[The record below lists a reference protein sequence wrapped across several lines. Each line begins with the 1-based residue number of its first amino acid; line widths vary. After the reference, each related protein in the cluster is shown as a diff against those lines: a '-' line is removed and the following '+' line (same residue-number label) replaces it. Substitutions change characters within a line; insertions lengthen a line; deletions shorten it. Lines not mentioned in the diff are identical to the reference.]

1 MDILL
6 HRSVIKVDCPIATK
20 NVATNLKNR
29 EGAIKSAAY
38 GPLNP
43 EEANTEFWDA
53 KANRWDVSIGEAKKS
68 LCGNCAA
75 FIRTP
80 EMLECIKEGLSGG
93 EERTENSWDVINA
106 GKLGYCESFDF
117 KCASSRTCDAW
128 ISGGPVTKATLGS
141 LKDKAK
147 EHNDSVGA
155 DESKRTS
162 AGVLQQVYNR
172 GIGAYRTNP
181 GSVRPT
187 VNNPQQW
194 AMGRVNGFLHALR
207 TGRYKRGA
215 FDTDLLPSGHPR
227 ASKE

>member
-1 MDILL
+1 MEILL
-6 HRSVIKVDCPIATK
+6 HRRVVKAECPIATK

-53 KANRWDVSIGEAKKS
+53 KANRWNVSIAEAKKS

-128 ISGGPVTKATLGS
+128 IAGGPVTKA
-141 LKDKAK
+141 KNIK
-147 EHNDSVGA
+147 VGTMVSWNSSGGRA
-155 DESKRTS
+155 EGKVVRVQTS
-162 AGVLQQVYNR
+162 GVLSIPNSSAKIKGEEDNPAVLIQL
-172 GIGAYRTNP
+172 YRDGKETDI
-181 GSVRPT
+181 
-187 VNNPQQW
+187 
-194 AMGRVNGFLHALR
+194 RV
-207 TGRYKRGA
+207 
-215 FDTDLLPSGHPR
+215 GHKM
-227 ASKE
+227 SSLSTK